1 MKGFDKMSTLLS
13 NQIAAALGNSSMIR
27 KMFEAGNELRKKYGN
42 DKVYDFSLGN
52 PDVPAPAAVKTALQE
67 IAEKADQPFALGYMP
82 NAGYPE
88 CRAKLGEYL
97 TREQGVTVPG
107 SHVVATCGAAGG
119 INAFFRAVLE
129 AGDEVICPSPYFV
142 EYAFYA
148 GNFQGKLVPVPSKKD
163 TFELDADAIAA
174 AINSK
179 TRAVLVNSPNNPTGQ
194 IYTRREL
201 EELAAVLKEATAKY
215 GRTIYLIADEPYRYL
230 NYDNCEVPSVFS
242 VYDASVVIGSFSKTL
257 SLAGERIG
265 YVAVNP
271 ALEGADELLNGV
283 IMTNRILGYV
293 NAPALAQ
300 QILIRSVDATV
311 DLDIYRRRRNLMAE
325 VLTDAGI
332 EFLMPKGA
340 FYFFPKSP
348 VADERIFVEK
358 LLAERILAVPG
369 RGFGLEGHFRLTFC
383 VDESIIANSAESF
396 KNAMKNL

>member
-1 MKGFDKMSTLLS
+1 MSDLLS
-13 NQIAAALGNSSMIR
+13 AQIAAALGNSSMIR

-52 PDVPAPAAVKTALQE
+52 PDVPAPAAVKTALKD
-67 IAEKADQPFALGYMP
+67 IAENADKAFALGYMP

-88 CRAKLGEYL
+88 CREKLGAYL
-97 TREQGVTVPG
+97 TREQGLPVPG
-107 SHVVATCGAAGG
+107 SHVIATCGAAGG

-148 GNFQGKLVPVPSKKD
+148 GNFQGKLVPVASKAD
-163 TFELDADAIAA
+163 TFELDCA
-174 AINSK
+174 AIDAAITPK

-194 IYTRREL
+194 IYTRKEL
-201 EELAAVLKEATAKY
+201 DELAAVLKNASRKF

-230 NYDNCEVPSVFS
+230 NYDNCDVPSVFS

-271 ALEGADELLNGV
+271 ALEGAEELLNGV
-283 IMTNRILGYV
+283 IMTNRILGFV
-293 NAPALAQ
+293 NAPAVAQ
-300 QILIRSVDATV
+300 QILIRAVDSTIE
-311 DLDIYRRRRNLMAE
+311 LDIYRRRRDLMAQ
-325 VLTDAGI
+325 VLKDAGI
-332 EFLMPKGA
+332 EFMMPKGA

-348 VADERIFVEK
+348 VADEREFVQK
-358 LLAERILAVPG
+358 LLEQRILAVPG
-369 RGFGLEGHFRLTFC
+369 RGFGLAGHFRLTFC

-396 KNAMKNL
+396 KNAMKSL

>member
-1 MKGFDKMSTLLS
+1 MSTLLS
-13 NQIAAALGNSSMIR
+13 KQIAAALGNSSMIR

-88 CRAKLGEYL
+88 CRARLGEYL

-163 TFELDADAIAA
+163 TFELDCSAIAA

-194 IYTRREL
+194 IYTRKEL
-201 EELAAVLKEATAKY
+201 EELASVLNAASAKY

-242 VYDASVVIGSFSKTL
+242 VYSASVVIGSFSKTL

-271 ALEGADELLNGV
+271 ALEGAEELLNGV

-383 VDESIIANSAESF
+383 VDESIIANSADSF

>member
-1 MKGFDKMSTLLS
+1 MSTLLS

-107 SHVVATCGAAGG
+107 SHVIATCGAAGG

>member
-1 MKGFDKMSTLLS
+1 MSTLLS
-13 NQIAAALGNSSMIR
+13 KQIAAALGNSSMIR

-163 TFELDADAIAA
+163 TFELDCQAIAA

-194 IYTRREL
+194 IYTRKEL
-201 EELAAVLKEATAKY
+201 EELAAVLNEASDKY

-242 VYDASVVIGSFSKTL
+242 VYSASVVIGSFSKTL

-271 ALEGADELLNGV
+271 ALEGAEELLNGV

-383 VDESIIANSAESF
+383 VDESIITNSAESF
-396 KNAMKNL
+396 KNAMKKL

>member
-1 MKGFDKMSTLLS
+1 MSTLLS

-107 SHVVATCGAAGG
+107 SHVIATCGAAGG

-163 TFELDADAIAA
+163 TFELDAAAIAA

-194 IYTRREL
+194 IYTKKEL

>member
-1 MKGFDKMSTLLS
+1 MSTLLS
-13 NQIAAALGNSSMIR
+13 AGIAAALGNSSMIR
-27 KMFEAGNELRKKYGN
+27 KMFEAGTELRKKYGN

-107 SHVVATCGAAGG
+107 SHVITTCGAAGG

-129 AGDEVICPSPYFV
+129 AGDEVICPAPYFV

-148 GNFQGKLVPVPSKKD
+148 GNFGGKLLPVPTKPD
-163 TFELDADAIAA
+163 TFELDCDAIAQ
-174 AINSK
+174 AITAK
-179 TRAVLVNSPNNPTGQ
+179 TRAILINSPNNPTGQ
-194 IYTRREL
+194 IYTRGEL
-201 EELAAVLKEATAKY
+201 EALAAVMNDACKKY

-283 IMTNRILGYV
+283 IMTNRILGFV

-300 QILIRSVDATV
+300 QILIRSVEATI
-311 DLDIYRRRRNLMAE
+311 DLDIYRRRRNLMAQ

-332 EFLMPKGA
+332 EYLMPKGA

-369 RGFGLEGHFRLTFC
+369 RGFGLPGYFRLTFC

>member
-1 MKGFDKMSTLLS
+1 MSTLLS
-13 NQIAAALGNSSMIR
+13 KQIAAALGNSSMIR

-88 CRAKLGEYL
+88 CRARLGEYL

-163 TFELDADAIAA
+163 TFELDCSAIAA

-194 IYTRREL
+194 IYTRKEL
-201 EELAAVLKEATAKY
+201 EELAGVLNEASAKY

-242 VYDASVVIGSFSKTL
+242 VYPASVVIGSFSKTL

-271 ALEGADELLNGV
+271 ALEGAEELLNGV

-369 RGFGLEGHFRLTFC
+369 RGFGLEGHYRLTFC
-383 VDESIIANSAESF
+383 VDESIIANSADSF

>member
-1 MKGFDKMSTLLS
+1 MSKLVS
-13 NQIAAALGNSSMIR
+13 AQIAAALGNSSMIR
-27 KMFEAGNELRKKYGN
+27 KMFEAGNELRKQYGN

-52 PDVPAPAAVKTALQE
+52 PDVPAPAAVKAALQD
-67 IAEKADQPFALGYMP
+67 IAQNADQPFALGYMP
-82 NAGYPE
+82 NAGFPE

-107 SHVVATCGAAGG
+107 SHVIATCGAAGG

-148 GNFQGKLVPVPSKKD
+148 GNFQGKLLPVPSKKD
-163 TFELDADAIAA
+163 TFELDCDAIAS
-174 AINSK
+174 AITNK

-194 IYTRREL
+194 IYTRKEL
-201 EELAAVLKEATAKY
+201 ETLAAVLKAASAKY
-215 GRTIYLIADEPYRYL
+215 GRAIYLIADEPYRYL

-271 ALEGADELLNGV
+271 ALEGADELLNAV

-293 NAPALAQ
+293 NAPTVAQ
-300 QILIRSVDATV
+300 QILIRSIESTI
-311 DLDIYRRRRNLMAE
+311 DLDIYRRRRDLMAQ

-348 VADERIFVEK
+348 VADERVFVEK

-369 RGFGLEGHFRLTFC
+369 RGFGMEGYFRLTFC

-396 KNAMKNL
+396 KNAMKKL

>member
-1 MKGFDKMSTLLS
+1 MSDLLS
-13 NQIAAALGNSSMIR
+13 AQIAAALGNSSMIR

-52 PDVPAPAAVKTALQE
+52 PDVPAPAAVKTALKD
-67 IAEKADQPFALGYMP
+67 IAENADKAFALGYMP

-88 CRAKLGEYL
+88 CREKLGAYL
-97 TREQGVTVPG
+97 TREQGLPVPG
-107 SHVVATCGAAGG
+107 SHVIATCGAAGG

-148 GNFQGKLVPVPSKKD
+148 GNFQGKLVPVASKAD
-163 TFELDADAIAA
+163 TFELDCA
-174 AINSK
+174 AIDAAITPK

-194 IYTRREL
+194 IYTRKEL
-201 EELAAVLKEATAKY
+201 DELAAVLKNASRKF

-230 NYDNCEVPSVFS
+230 NYDNCDVPSVFS

-271 ALEGADELLNGV
+271 ALEGAEELLNGV
-283 IMTNRILGYV
+283 IMTNRILGFV
-293 NAPALAQ
+293 NAPAVAQ
-300 QILIRSVDATV
+300 QILIRAVDSTIE
-311 DLDIYRRRRNLMAE
+311 LDIYRRRRDLMAQ

-332 EFLMPKGA
+332 EFMMPKGA

-348 VADERIFVEK
+348 VADEREFVQK
-358 LLAERILAVPG
+358 LLEQRILAVPG
-369 RGFGLEGHFRLTFC
+369 RGFGLAGYFRLTFC

-396 KNAMKNL
+396 KNAMKSL

>member
-1 MKGFDKMSTLLS
+1 MSTLLS
-13 NQIAAALGNSSMIR
+13 AEIASALGNSSMIR

-42 DKVYDFSLGN
+42 ENVYDFSLGN
-52 PDVPAPAAVKTALQE
+52 PDVPAPGAVKTALQE

-97 TREQGVTVPG
+97 TREQGVSVPG
-107 SHVVATCGAAGG
+107 SNVVVTCGAAGG

-129 AGDEVICPSPYFV
+129 SGDEVICPSPYFV

-148 GNFQGKLVPVPSKKD
+148 GNFGGKLLPVATKPD
-163 TFELDADAIAA
+163 TFELDCDAIAA
-174 AINSK
+174 AITPR

-194 IYTRREL
+194 IYKRSEL
-201 EELAAVLKEATAKY
+201 EALSAVLKDAVRKY

-230 NYDNCEVPSVFS
+230 NYDNCDVPSVFS

-271 ALEGADELLNGV
+271 ALEGAEELLNGV
-283 IMTNRILGYV
+283 IMTNRILGFV
-293 NAPALAQ
+293 NAPAVAQ
-300 QILIRSVDATV
+300 QILIKSVDSTI
-311 DLDIYRRRRNLMAE
+311 DLDIYRRRRDLMAQ
-325 VLTDAGI
+325 VLSDAGI

-358 LLAERILAVPG
+358 LLQERVLAVPG
-369 RGFGLEGHFRLTFC
+369 RGFGMAGYFRLTFC
-383 VDESIIANSAESF
+383 VDERFIANSAESF

>member
-1 MKGFDKMSTLLS
+1 MSTLLS
-13 NQIAAALGNSSMIR
+13 KEIAAALGNSSMIR

-52 PDVPAPAAVKTALQE
+52 PDVPAPAAVKAALQD

-107 SHVVATCGAAGG
+107 SHVIATCGAAGG

-129 AGDEVICPSPYFV
+129 AGDEVICPAPYFV

-163 TFELDADAIAA
+163 TFELDSNAIAA

-194 IYTRREL
+194 IYTKAEL
-201 EELAAVLKEATAKY
+201 EELAAVLKEASNKY

-283 IMTNRILGYV
+283 IMTNRILGFV

-300 QILIRSVDATV
+300 QILIRSVEATI
-311 DLDIYRRRRNLMAE
+311 DLDIYRRRRNLMAQ

-332 EFLMPKGA
+332 EYLMPQGA

-369 RGFGLEGHFRLTFC
+369 RGFGLPGYFRLTFC

>member
-1 MKGFDKMSTLLS
+1 MSTLLS
-13 NQIAAALGNSSMIR
+13 REIASALGNSSMIR

-52 PDVPAPAAVKTALQE
+52 PDVPAPAAVKDALQD
-67 IAEKADQPFALGYMP
+67 IASKADQPFALGYMP

-88 CRAKLGEYL
+88 CREKLGEYL

-107 SHVVATCGAAGG
+107 ASVVVTCGAAGG

-129 AGDEVICPSPYFV
+129 AGDEIICPAPYFV

-163 TFELDADAIAA
+163 TFELDCEAIAA
-174 AINSK
+174 AITNK

-194 IYTRREL
+194 IYSRREL
-201 EELAAVLKEATAKY
+201 EELSEVLRSASSKY
-215 GRTIYLIADEPYRYL
+215 GRTIYLVADEPYRYL

-271 ALEGADELLNGV
+271 ALEGGEELLNGI
-283 IMTNRILGYV
+283 IMTNRILGFV
-293 NAPALAQ
+293 NAPAVAQ
-300 QILIRSVDATV
+300 QILIRSVDSTI
-311 DLDIYRRRRNLMAE
+311 DLNIYRRRRDLMAQ
-325 VLTDAGI
+325 VLSETGI
-332 EFLMPKGA
+332 EFMMPKGA

-348 VADERIFVEK
+348 LADERIFVEK
-358 LLAERILAVPG
+358 LLQERILAVPG
-369 RGFGLEGHFRLTFC
+369 RGFGLAGYFRLTFC
-383 VDESIIANSAESF
+383 VDEAIIANSAESF
-396 KNAMKNL
+396 KRAMKNI

>member
-1 MKGFDKMSTLLS
+1 MSTLLS
-13 NQIAAALGNSSMIR
+13 KEIASALGNSSMIR

-52 PDVPAPAAVKTALQE
+52 PDVPAPSAVKDALKN

-82 NAGYPE
+82 NAGYPA
-88 CRAKLGEYL
+88 CREKLAAYL
-97 TREQGVTVPG
+97 TREQNVNVPADC
-107 SHVVATCGAAGG
+107 VIATCGAAGG

-148 GNFQGKLVPVPSKKD
+148 GNFGGKLLPVPTKAD
-163 TFELDADAIAA
+163 TFELDCDAIAA
-174 AINSK
+174 AITPR

-194 IYTRREL
+194 IYT
-201 EELAAVLKEATAKY
+201 LKELQDLATVLNDASKKY

-230 NYDNCEVPSVFS
+230 NYDNCEVPSVFA

-271 ALEGADELLNGV
+271 ALEGREELLNGV
-283 IMTNRILGYV
+283 IMTNRILGFV
-293 NAPALAQ
+293 NAPAVAQ
-300 QILIRSVDATV
+300 QILISSIDSTI
-311 DLDIYRRRRNLMAE
+311 DLDIYRRRRDLMAK

-348 VADERIFVEK
+348 VADERIFVDK
-358 LLAERILAVPG
+358 LLQERILAVPG
-369 RGFGLEGHFRLTFC
+369 RGFGMAGYFRLTFC

-396 KNAMKNL
+396 KNAMKAL

>member
-1 MKGFDKMSTLLS
+1 MSTLLS
-13 NQIAAALGNSSMIR
+13 KEIAAALGNSSMIR

-52 PDVPAPAAVKTALQE
+52 PDVPAPAAVKTALQD

-97 TREQGVTVPG
+97 TGEQGVTVPG
-107 SHVVATCGAAGG
+107 SHVIATCGAAGG

-129 AGDEVICPSPYFV
+129 AGDEVICPAPYFV

-148 GNFQGKLVPVPSKKD
+148 GNFQGKLVPVASKKD
-163 TFELDADAIAA
+163 TFELDCNAIAA

-179 TRAVLVNSPNNPTGQ
+179 TRAILVNSPNNPTGQ
-194 IYTRREL
+194 IYTKAEL
-201 EELAAVLKEATAKY
+201 EELAAVLKAASAKY

-283 IMTNRILGYV
+283 IMTNRILGFV

-300 QILIRSVDATV
+300 QILIRSVEATI
-311 DLDIYRRRRNLMAE
+311 DLDIYRRRRNLMAQ
-325 VLTDAGI
+325 VLSDAGI
-332 EFLMPKGA
+332 EYLMPKGA

-369 RGFGLEGHFRLTFC
+369 RGFGLPGYFRLTFC

>member
-1 MKGFDKMSTLLS
+1 MSTLLS
-13 NQIAAALGNSSMIR
+13 AEIASALGNSSMIR

-42 DKVYDFSLGN
+42 ENVYDFSLGN
-52 PDVPAPAAVKTALQE
+52 PDVPAPGAVKTALQE

-97 TREQGVTVPG
+97 TREQGVSVPG
-107 SHVVATCGAAGG
+107 SHVVVTCGAAGG

-129 AGDEVICPSPYFV
+129 SGDEVICPSPYFV

-148 GNFQGKLVPVPSKKD
+148 GNFGGKLLPVATKPD
-163 TFELDADAIAA
+163 TFELDCDAIAA
-174 AINSK
+174 AITPR

-194 IYTRREL
+194 IYKRSEL
-201 EELAAVLKEATAKY
+201 EALSAVLKDAVRKY

-230 NYDNCEVPSVFS
+230 NYDNCDVPSVFS

-271 ALEGADELLNGV
+271 ALEGAEELLNGV
-283 IMTNRILGYV
+283 IMTNRILGFV
-293 NAPALAQ
+293 NAPAVAQ
-300 QILIRSVDATV
+300 QILIKSVDSTI
-311 DLDIYRRRRNLMAE
+311 DLDIYRRRRDLMAQ
-325 VLTDAGI
+325 VLSDAGI

-358 LLAERILAVPG
+358 LLQERVLAVPG
-369 RGFGLEGHFRLTFC
+369 RGFGMAGYFRLTFC
-383 VDESIIANSAESF
+383 VDERFIANSAESF

>member
-1 MKGFDKMSTLLS
+1 MSTLLS

-107 SHVVATCGAAGG
+107 SHVIATCGAAGG

-163 TFELDADAIAA
+163 TFELDSAAIAA

-194 IYTRREL
+194 IYTAKEL
-201 EELAAVLKEATAKY
+201 EELAAVLKDASKKY

-242 VYDASVVIGSFSKTL
+242 VYDAAVVIGSFSKTL

-293 NAPALAQ
+293 NAPAVAQ
-300 QILIRSVDATV
+300 QILIRSVDATI

-369 RGFGLEGHFRLTFC
+369 RGFGLAGHFRLTFC

-396 KNAMKNL
+396 KNAMKKL

>member
-1 MKGFDKMSTLLS
+1 MSDLLS
-13 NQIAAALGNSSMIR
+13 QQIAAALGNSSMIR

-52 PDVPAPAAVKTALQE
+52 PDVPAPSAVKTALQE

-88 CRAKLGEYL
+88 CRARLGEYL
-97 TREQGVTVPG
+97 TCEQGVKVPG
-107 SHVVATCGAAGG
+107 SHVITTCGAAGG

-148 GNFQGKLVPVPSKKD
+148 GNFQGKLVPVASKAD
-163 TFELDADAIAA
+163 TFELDCDAIAA
-174 AINSK
+174 AINNR

-194 IYTRREL
+194 IYSRKEL
-201 EELAAVLKEATAKY
+201 ETLADVLRNASKKY

-271 ALEGADELLNGV
+271 ALAGAEELLNGV
-283 IMTNRILGYV
+283 IMTNRILGFV
-293 NAPALAQ
+293 NAPAVAQ
-300 QILIRSVDATV
+300 QILIRSVDATI
-311 DLDIYRRRRNLMAE
+311 DLDIYRRRRDLMAK

-332 EFLMPKGA
+332 EFMMPKGA

-348 VADERIFVEK
+348 VADERVFVDK
-358 LLAERILAVPG
+358 LLQERILAVPG
-369 RGFGLEGHFRLTFC
+369 RGFGLAGHFRLTFC

>member
-1 MKGFDKMSTLLS
+1 MSDLLS
-13 NQIAAALGNSSMIR
+13 AQIAAALGNSSMIR

-88 CRAKLGEYL
+88 CRARLGEYL

-163 TFELDADAIAA
+163 TFELDCSAIAA

-201 EELAAVLKEATAKY
+201 EELAGVLNEASAKY

-242 VYDASVVIGSFSKTL
+242 VYPASVVIGSFSKTL

-271 ALEGADELLNGV
+271 ALEGAEELLNGV

-383 VDESIIANSAESF
+383 VDESIIANSADSF

>member
-1 MKGFDKMSTLLS
+1 MSDLLS
-13 NQIAAALGNSSMIR
+13 AQIAAALGNSSMIR

-52 PDVPAPAAVKTALQE
+52 PDVPAPAAVKDALKD
-67 IAEKADQPFALGYMP
+67 IAENADKAFALGYMP

-88 CRAKLGEYL
+88 CREKLGAYL
-97 TREQGVTVPG
+97 TREQGLPVPG
-107 SHVVATCGAAGG
+107 SHVIATCGAAGG

-148 GNFQGKLVPVPSKKD
+148 GNFQGKLVPVASKAD
-163 TFELDADAIAA
+163 TFELDCA
-174 AINSK
+174 AIDAAITPK

-194 IYTRREL
+194 IYTRKEL
-201 EELAAVLKEATAKY
+201 DELATVLKNASKKF

-230 NYDNCEVPSVFS
+230 NYDNCDVPSVFS

-283 IMTNRILGYV
+283 IMTNRILGFV
-293 NAPALAQ
+293 NAPAVAQ
-300 QILIRSVDATV
+300 QILIRAVDSTIE
-311 DLDIYRRRRNLMAE
+311 LDIYRRRRDLMAQ
-325 VLTDAGI
+325 VLTEAGI
-332 EFLMPKGA
+332 EFMMPKGA

-348 VADERIFVEK
+348 VADEREFVQK
-358 LLAERILAVPG
+358 LLEQRILAVPG
-369 RGFGLEGHFRLTFC
+369 RGFGLAGYFRLTFC

-396 KNAMKNL
+396 KNAMKSL

>member
-1 MKGFDKMSTLLS
+1 MSTLLS
-13 NQIAAALGNSSMIR
+13 AEIASALGNSSMIR

-52 PDVPAPAAVKTALQE
+52 PDVPAPAAVKTALTD
-67 IAEKADQPFALGYMP
+67 IAAHADEPFALGYMP

-88 CRAKLGEYL
+88 CRARLGEYL
-97 TREQGVTVPG
+97 TREQGVAVPA
-107 SHVVATCGAAGG
+107 SHVIVTCGAAGG

-142 EYAFYA
+142 EYGFYA
-148 GNFQGKLVPVPSKKD
+148 GNFGGKLVPVASKAD
-163 TFELDADAIAA
+163 TFELDCAAIAA
-174 AINSK
+174 AVNAK

-194 IYTRREL
+194 IYTAKEL
-201 EELAAVLKEATAKY
+201 SELAEVLKSASAKY

-230 NYDNCEVPSVFS
+230 NYDNCEIPSVFS
-242 VYDASVVIGSFSKTL
+242 FYAPSVVIGSFSKTL

-283 IMTNRILGYV
+283 IMTNRILGFV
-293 NAPALAQ
+293 NAPAVAQ
-300 QILIRSVDATV
+300 QILIRSVDSTI
-311 DLDIYRRRRNLMAE
+311 DLDIYRRRRDLMAK

-348 VADERIFVEK
+348 VADERVFVEK
-358 LLAERILAVPG
+358 LLQERVLAVPG
-369 RGFGLEGHFRLTFC
+369 RGFGLAGHFRLTFC

-396 KNAMKNL
+396 KNAMKKL

>member
-1 MKGFDKMSTLLS
+1 M
-13 NQIAAALGNSSMIR
+13 
-27 KMFEAGNELRKKYGN
+27 
-42 DKVYDFSLGN
+42 
-52 PDVPAPAAVKTALQE
+52 
-67 IAEKADQPFALGYMP
+67 
-82 NAGYPE
+82 
-88 CRAKLGEYL
+88 
-97 TREQGVTVPG
+97 
-107 SHVVATCGAAGG
+107 
-119 INAFFRAVLE
+119 
-129 AGDEVICPSPYFV
+129 
-142 EYAFYA
+142 
-148 GNFQGKLVPVPSKKD
+148 
-163 TFELDADAIAA
+163 
-174 AINSK
+174 
-179 TRAVLVNSPNNPTGQ
+179 
-194 IYTRREL
+194 
-201 EELAAVLKEATAKY
+201 EELAGVLNEASAKY

-242 VYDASVVIGSFSKTL
+242 VYPASVVIGSFSKTL

-271 ALEGADELLNGV
+271 ALEGAEELLNGV

-383 VDESIIANSAESF
+383 VDESIIANSADSF

>member
-1 MKGFDKMSTLLS
+1 MSTLLS
-13 NQIAAALGNSSMIR
+13 KQIAAALGNSSMIR

-163 TFELDADAIAA
+163 TFELDCQAIAA

-194 IYTRREL
+194 IYTRKEL
-201 EELAAVLKEATAKY
+201 EELAAVLNEASDKY

-242 VYDASVVIGSFSKTL
+242 VYSASVVIGSFSKTL

-271 ALEGADELLNGV
+271 ALEGAEELLNGV

-396 KNAMKNL
+396 KNAMKKL

>member
-1 MKGFDKMSTLLS
+1 MSTLLS
-13 NQIAAALGNSSMIR
+13 KQIAAALGNSSMIR

-88 CRAKLGEYL
+88 CRARLGEYL
-97 TREQGVTVPG
+97 TGEQGVTVPG

-163 TFELDADAIAA
+163 TFELDCSAIAA

-194 IYTRREL
+194 IYTRKEL
-201 EELAAVLKEATAKY
+201 EELAGVLNAASAKY

-242 VYDASVVIGSFSKTL
+242 VYQASVVIGSFSKTL

-271 ALEGADELLNGV
+271 ALEGAEELLNGV

>member
-1 MKGFDKMSTLLS
+1 MSTLLS
-13 NQIAAALGNSSMIR
+13 KEIAAALGNSSMIR

-52 PDVPAPAAVKTALQE
+52 PDVPAPAAVKAALQD

-107 SHVVATCGAAGG
+107 SHVIATCGAAGG

-129 AGDEVICPSPYFV
+129 AGDEVICPAPYFV

-163 TFELDADAIAA
+163 TFELDSNAIAA

-194 IYTRREL
+194 IYTKAEL
-201 EELAAVLKEATAKY
+201 EELAAVLKEASKKY

-283 IMTNRILGYV
+283 IMTNRILGFV

-300 QILIRSVDATV
+300 QILIRSVEATI
-311 DLDIYRRRRNLMAE
+311 DLDIYRRRRNLMAQ

-332 EFLMPKGA
+332 EYLMPKGA

-369 RGFGLEGHFRLTFC
+369 RGFGLPGYFRLTFC

>member
-1 MKGFDKMSTLLS
+1 MSKLVS
-13 NQIAAALGNSSMIR
+13 AQIAAALGNSSMIR
-27 KMFEAGNELRKKYGN
+27 KMFEAGNELRKQYGN

-52 PDVPAPAAVKTALQE
+52 PDVPAPAAVKAALQD
-67 IAEKADQPFALGYMP
+67 IARNADQPFALGYMP
-82 NAGYPE
+82 NAGFPE

-97 TREQGVTVPG
+97 TREQGTTVPG
-107 SHVVATCGAAGG
+107 SHVIATCGAAGG

-129 AGDEVICPSPYFV
+129 AGDEVICPAPYFV

-148 GNFQGKLVPVPSKKD
+148 GNFQGKLLPAPSKKD
-163 TFELDADAIAA
+163 TFELDCDAIAS
-174 AINSK
+174 AITNK

-194 IYTRREL
+194 IYTKKEL
-201 EELAAVLKEATAKY
+201 ETLAAVLKAASAKY
-215 GRTIYLIADEPYRYL
+215 DRAIYLIADEPYRYL

-271 ALEGADELLNGV
+271 ALEGADELLNAV

-293 NAPALAQ
+293 NAPTVAQ
-300 QILIRSVDATV
+300 QILIRSIESTI
-311 DLDIYRRRRNLMAE
+311 DLDIYRRRRDLMAQ

-369 RGFGLEGHFRLTFC
+369 RGFGMEGYFRLTFC

-396 KNAMKNL
+396 KNAMKKL